1 MAGSIF
7 GKNFTVTTFGESH
20 GAAIGAVIDGCPSGM
35 HLSEED
41 IRNIWTA
48 ESRDSLNL
56 LRREMKPTGSRS
68 CQVSSKERQRVHR

>member
-41 IRNIWTA
+41 IQKYLDR
-48 ESRDSLNL
+48 RKPDSLNL
-56 LRREMKPTGSRS
+56 LRREMNPTGSRS